1 MNFGYDNRMSSNL
14 GGSLSVDY
22 PAGATSGSLSL
33 SQAGIEPNPVSVGM
47 EFNVGGPSKNLLIS
61 AGLNMSSNVNAI
73 SVVKAD
79 DNYRANVHLDSLG
92 KVRGHANVKVDVTS
106 SSKW

>member
-1 MNFGYDNRMSSNL
+1 MNFGYDNRMASNL

-47 EFNVGGPSKNLLIS
+47 EFNVGGPSKNLLIT
-61 AGLNMSSNVNAI
+61 AGLNLSSNVNAI
-73 SVVKAD
+73 SLVKTD
-79 DNYRANVHLDSLG
+79 DNYRANVQLESLR
-92 KVRGHANVKVDVTS
+92 KVRGHANVKVDVKS
-106 SSKW
+106 PSKW

>member
-1 MNFGYDNRMSSNL
+1 MNVGYGNNMASNIVA
-14 GGSLSVDY
+14 GNLSIDY
-22 PAGATSGSLSL
+22 PAGATTGSLWL
-33 SQAGIEPNPVSVGM
+33 YGMNPDPVSVGV